1 MKRLICLAMLL
12 VAGLGAA
19 TAQNYVVVDSE
30 KIFKSLTEYNAALSE
45 LDALAAREQKNVD
58 AKFAQVETLYNNYM
72 QVKNSL
78 SAVSQQ
84 ARENQILA
92 TEKEAQEYQESVF
105 GNEGTLMKRRLEL
118 IQPIQ
123 KRVFAAIEAYAERQG
138 VDLVLDSASNPTM
151 LYRSAGVD
159 KTEEII
165 RELKQLNN

>member
-1 MKRLICLAMLL
+1 M
-12 VAGLGAA
+12 
-19 TAQNYVVVDSE
+19 
-30 KIFKSLTEYNAALSE
+30 
-45 LDALAAREQKNVD
+45 
-58 AKFAQVETLYNNYM
+58 ETLYNNYM

-165 RELKQLNN
+165 RELKQLKN

>member
-1 MKRLICLAMLL
+1 MKRLICLAMLF

-19 TAQNYVVVDSE
+19 AAQNYVVVDSE
-30 KIFKSLTEYNAALSE
+30 KIFKSLTEYNDALSE

-84 ARENQILA
+84 TRENQILA
-92 TEKEAQEYQESVF
+92 AEKEAQ
-105 GNEGTLMKRRLEL
+105 EGTLMKRRLEL

-123 KRVFAAIEAYAERQG
+123 KRVFAAIEAYAKRQG

-151 LYRSAGVD
+151 LYRSAGID

-165 RELKQLNN
+165 RELK

>member
-92 TEKEAQEYQESVF
+92 TREGGAGVSGVGVRQRGHPDEETAGADPAHPEAGVRRYRGVCRTAGCRS
-105 GNEGTLMKRRLEL
+105 GAGLRLEPDDAL
-118 IQPIQ
+118 PL
-123 KRVFAAIEAYAERQG
+123 RRGRQDRG
-138 VDLVLDSASNPTM
+138 DHP
-151 LYRSAGVD
+151 
-159 KTEEII
+159 
-165 RELKQLNN
+165 